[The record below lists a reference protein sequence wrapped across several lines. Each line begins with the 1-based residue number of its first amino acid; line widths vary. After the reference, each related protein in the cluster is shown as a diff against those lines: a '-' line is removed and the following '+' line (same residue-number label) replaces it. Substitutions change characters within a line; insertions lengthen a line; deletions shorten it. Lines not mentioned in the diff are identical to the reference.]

1 MRYECIALPTELSW
15 HWYKRLFVGL
25 CVEFIRLMA
34 EVIALPT
41 ELSWLV
47 YKTRGVYRKH
57 IFFSSCGVNLWLSEE
72 NDSLKYRSLSATIEE
87 LLWNHLLKH

>member
-1 MRYECIALPTELSW
+1 MRYECIALPTELSWHWYKCLFVGLCVEFIRLMAEVIALPTELSW

-41 ELSWLV
+41 ELSWL
-47 YKTRGVYRKH
+47 YIKQEEYTGNTS
-57 IFFSSCGVNLWLSEE
+57 FFQ
-72 NDSLKYRSLSATIEE
+72 AAA
-87 LLWNHLLKH
+87 

>member
-41 ELSWLV
+41 ELSSWLNLKQEE
-47 YKTRGVYRKH
+47 YTGNRS
-57 IFFSSCGVNLWLSEE
+57 FFQAHV
-72 NDSLKYRSLSATIEE
+72 
-87 LLWNHLLKH
+87 